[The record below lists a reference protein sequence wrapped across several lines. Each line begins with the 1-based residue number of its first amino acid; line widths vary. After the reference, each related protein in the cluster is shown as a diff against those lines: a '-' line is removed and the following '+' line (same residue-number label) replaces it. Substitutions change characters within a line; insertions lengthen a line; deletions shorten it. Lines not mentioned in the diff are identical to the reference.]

1 MCRFKLTQLQTTTT
15 YPSSIRTKSM
25 ANRDKTIDI
34 GKGIAIILMCVGHS
48 YVCTFLD
55 TFIYLFHMAFFF
67 MMSGYFFREK
77 NLAAPRT
84 FLWKRIK
91 GLYFPFV
98 KWGFIFVALHNV
110 FTTLGINTREAG
122 FYSIKDMAYKAFTT
136 NTRFI
141 PTEECMGPYWF
152 FSCLFFVS
160 LLSFT
165 IFHVNKNSRHKAFT
179 TTASFIGLYTLGFV
193 LHYFNIFGGWMQIII
208 RTFVV
213 TFIFYLGYLLG
224 TRFKDKINYKNPFL
238 ILGSFVVLCIG
249 VIGGGKISI
258 PQLEFTNPV
267 CFPLFSIA
275 GSFLVLG
282 ISSYIHKYDT
292 LSKTFAYIGE
302 HSLSILLVNLL
313 LRRIYLLMLFSIE
326 YEGIDF
332 NNLDLQQTLHWWDS
346 IGCTVFMVVV
356 PISVIKIKSMLT
368 KTC

>member
-1 MCRFKLTQLQTTTT
+1 
-15 YPSSIRTKSM
+15 M
-25 ANRDKTIDI
+25 ANRDLTIDI

-77 NLAAPRT
+77 NLANPKT
-84 FLWKRIK
+84 FVWKRIK

-98 KWGFIFVALHNV
+98 KWGFIFVVFHNV
-110 FTTLGINTREAG
+110 FTTLGINSKEAG
-122 FYSIKDMAYKAFTT
+122 FYSMKDIAYKAFTT

-141 PTEECMGPYWF
+141 PTEECMGSYWF
-152 FSCLFFVS
+152 FACLFFVS
-160 LLSFT
+160 LLSFAV
-165 IFHVNKNSRHKAFT
+165 FYVNRKSRYKAFT
-179 TTASFIGLYTLGFV
+179 TAVSFICLYVLGFIFLYTAKD
-193 LHYFNIFGGWMQIII
+193 NGWTQTII

-213 TFIFYLGYLLG
+213 SFIFYLGYLLG

-238 ILGSFVVLCIG
+238 ILGSFVVLCR

-282 ISSYIHKYDT
+282 ISSYIHKNDA
-292 LSKTFAYIGE
+292 LSKTFAFIGE
-302 HSLSILLVNLL
+302 HSLSILLVNIL

-332 NNLDLQQTLHWWDS
+332 KNLDLQQTLHWWDS

>member
-1 MCRFKLTQLQTTTT
+1 ME
-15 YPSSIRTKSM
+15 
-25 ANRDKTIDI
+25 NRDLTIDI
-34 GKGIAIILMCVGHS
+34 GKGIAIILMCIGHS

-77 NLAAPRT
+77 NLANPKT
-84 FLWKRIK
+84 FVWKRIK

-152 FSCLFFVS
+152 FACLFFVS
-160 LLSFT
+160 LLSFAV
-165 IFHVNKNSRHKAFT
+165 FYVNRRSRHKTFT
-179 TTASFIGLYTLGFV
+179 TAVSFIGLYVAGF
-193 LHYFNIFGGWMQIII
+193 IFLYTAKDNGWTQTII

-213 TFIFYLGYLLG
+213 SFIFYLGYLLG
-224 TRFKDKINYKNPFL
+224 TRFKDKINYQNPFL

-258 PQLEFTNPV
+258 PQLEFTNPI

-275 GSFLVLG
+275 GCFLILG
-282 ISSYIHKYDT
+282 FSSYIHKNQT
-292 LSKTFAYIGE
+292 LAKTFAYIGE
-302 HSLSILLVNLL
+302 HSLSILLVNML
-313 LRRIYLLMLFSIE
+313 LRRIYLIILFRTE
-326 YEGIDF
+326 YEGVDF
-332 NNLDLQQTLHWWDS
+332 YNLDLQQTLNWWDS
-346 IGCTVFMVVV
+346 LGCTVFMVIL
-356 PISVIKIKSMLT
+356 PIGIIKIKSKFKT
-368 KTC
+368 KIF